1 MVHATKPIAEGEEIT
16 ICYDGAKVAD
26 LPFKDRMRDMQMD
39 WQFQCTCQ
47 LCLAERRCPSSELT
61 KRDKLTKAVQSILST
76 QSSTPNL
83 MQRMEQLAREIAAT
97 YDDELYSDLPRMATI
112 PVHVFLVMYCT
123 ATTDDA
129 SKATKYVIDLLRA
142 CGYKVDVQ
150 DNKICHVAPT
160 MNSFAWA
167 QLDVVRQPLMDR
179 AIEAYFSRDM
189 KTAKHLFAFAASLE
203 RICLGGDAETAKM
216 RSKYS
221 I

>member
-1 MVHATKPIAEGEEIT
+1 
-16 ICYDGAKVAD
+16 
-26 LPFKDRMRDMQMD
+26 
-39 WQFQCTCQ
+39 
-47 LCLAERRCPSSELT
+47 
-61 KRDKLTKAVQSILST
+61 
-76 QSSTPNL
+76 
-83 MQRMEQLAREIAAT
+83 MEQLAREIAAT